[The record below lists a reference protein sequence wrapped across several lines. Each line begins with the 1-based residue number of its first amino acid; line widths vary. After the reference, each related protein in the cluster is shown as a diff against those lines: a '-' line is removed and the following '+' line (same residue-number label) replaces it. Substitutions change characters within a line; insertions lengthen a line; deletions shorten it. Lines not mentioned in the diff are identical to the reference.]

1 MYIEMRSIFALFSYC
16 EGVMRALPGQC
27 AGASSG
33 RQHGTR
39 AQSCSPG
46 APGASGAGMVFHWSC
61 CPRPARKPVVKARC
75 LSAYLLVCS
84 LLLTLCPV
92 GKVTNKGV
100 ESWLWSY
107 SCAVCAGVTWG
118 HSSTDC
124 PAGPAAHSSACR
136 GPGARRGVGS
146 GHKSQHKR
154 LQQPRTQLMAPSG
167 MT

>member
-1 MYIEMRSIFALFSYC
+1 MCWGKQWAAAWNPGSELLSRSSRGIW
-16 EGVMRALPGQC
+16 
-27 AGASSG
+27 
-33 RQHGTR
+33 GT
-39 AQSCSPG
+39 QSCSPG

-118 HSSTDC
+118 HSSMDC
-124 PAGPAAHSSACR
+124 PAGPAR
-136 GPGARRGVGS
+136 GSQQRLPRARREAGS
-146 GHKSQHKR
+146 GVW
-154 LQQPRTQLMAPSG
+154 TQITAQTPAAALDAADGALRNDIKGVFVS
-167 MT
+167 

>member
-1 MYIEMRSIFALFSYC
+1 MS
-16 EGVMRALPGQC
+16 GV
-27 AGASSG
+27 
-33 RQHGTR
+33 
-39 AQSCSPG
+39 
-46 APGASGAGMVFHWSC
+46 GMVFHWSC

-107 SCAVCAGVTWG
+107 SCAVCVGVTWG

-124 PAGPAAHSSACR
+124 PQGPRLTAAPAAGQARGGEWGLDTNHSTNACSS
-136 GPGARRGVGS
+136 PGRADGALGNDIKGVSGS
-146 GHKSQHKR
+146 
-154 LQQPRTQLMAPSG
+154 
-167 MT
+167 